1 MLMLT
6 SLLPLDIQLY
16 IQYYIHIMFTFP
28 KTTTAREIQRN
39 YRKIF
44 DFVKKTKE
52 PVVVM
57 KNNKPEV
64 VIMDAKK
71 LEEMQAIFDVLQSRE
86 EARQG
91 KVKELKSFKDLR

>member
-1 MLMLT
+1 
-6 SLLPLDIQLY
+6 
-16 IQYYIHIMFTFP
+16 MFTFP
-28 KTTTAREIQRN
+28 RTTTAREIQRN

-44 DFVKKTKE
+44 DTVKKTKE

-71 LEEMQAIFDVLQSRE
+71 LEEMQAIMDVLQSRE

-91 KVKELKSFKDLR
+91 KAKVLKGSLVDLWNETRKS